1 MLIDA
6 SIAISI
12 QMIIRIARRVMGLF
26 MICVSGFAS
35 HVRIARRVYPAPA
48 ALRHIF
54 LAAVMLIGGDVLFRV
69 DLRCDFG
76 DRCCPMAG
84 HSHFANIQRRKEYVD
99 KKRAKIW
106 SKIAKKLM
114 VAAKR
119 GADPAANLAL
129 RYVIDEAKS
138 ANMPK
143 DTIQKAIDKGS
154 GAAGTDNFESIT
166 YEAYGPSGVA
176 MIIEALSDNR
186 TRTAGDLRLMLD
198 RAGGNL
204 AQSGAVSF
212 VFTKR
217 GIITI
222 SADQSTEDRLMTLA
236 LDAGADDV
244 LSSPEGF
251 QILTHPADFLRVKE
265 AIESASIAM
274 LDAQITYLPSTSVSL
289 DAETLPRFNKLLDA
303 LDDNDDVQ
311 NIHHNAIL

>member
-1 MLIDA
+1 
-6 SIAISI
+6 
-12 QMIIRIARRVMGLF
+12 
-26 MICVSGFAS
+26 
-35 HVRIARRVYPAPA
+35 
-48 ALRHIF
+48 
-54 LAAVMLIGGDVLFRV
+54 
-69 DLRCDFG
+69 
-76 DRCCPMAG
+76 MAG

-99 KKRAKIW
+99 KKRARIW

-119 GADPAANLAL
+119 GGDPVQNLSL
-129 RYVIDEAKS
+129 RYVVDEAKA

-166 YEAYGPSGVA
+166 YEAYGPAGVA

-186 TRTAGDLRLMLD
+186 TRTAGDLRVMLD

-212 VFTKR
+212 VFAKR
-217 GIITI
+217 GVITI
-222 SADQSTEDRLMTLA
+222 SAGKATEDQLMSIA

-244 LSSPEGF
+244 ISSPDGF
-251 QILTHPADFLRVKE
+251 QIMTGPTEFLRVKE
-265 AIESASIAM
+265 SIESARIET
-274 LDAQITYLPSTSVSL
+274 LDAQITWLPSTTVSL
-289 DAETLPRFNKLLDA
+289 DADTVPRFTKLLDA

-311 NIHHNAIL
+311 NVYHNAEW